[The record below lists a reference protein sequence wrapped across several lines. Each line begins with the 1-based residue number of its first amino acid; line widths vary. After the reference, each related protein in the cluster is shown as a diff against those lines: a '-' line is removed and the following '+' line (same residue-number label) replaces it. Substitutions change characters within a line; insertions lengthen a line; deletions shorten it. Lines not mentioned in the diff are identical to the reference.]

1 MSALS
6 LDSLLGKKRRYCRCQ
21 PVGQRNELYRTAG
34 IFIGKRARCRARENL
49 PDIVARIHGF
59 RFRRVTTHLS
69 TPSFSVFHT
78 RMPSTDF
85 NYAFVTTI
93 QNCFV
98 HFFQWINMYNRG
110 SLNVLFFVIGF
121 LKLFF
126 ARSFVLFLFFSFF
139 LCVSVGIV
147 SNSCC
152 QIPFLSIL
160 FSFLLFFEPFAHVFW
175 CISYLGIIAKLLT
188 EWSVSFTRGSS
199 AQPIVATSGHRIYPT
214 TEKDLEKL
222 LNSR

>member
-49 PDIVARIHGF
+49 PDIAARIHGF

-69 TPSFSVFHT
+69 TPSFSIFHT
-78 RMPSTDF
+78 GMRPTDF
-85 NYAFVTTI
+85 NYAFVTTF

-126 ARSFVLFLFFSFF
+126 APSFVLFLFAVF
-139 LCVSVGIV
+139 LCVFVGIV
-147 SNSCC
+147 SNSCR
-152 QIPFLSIL
+152 QIPFLSVL
-160 FSFLLFFEPFAHVFW
+160 FFFSFVFLSRLLMYFDAF
-175 CISYLGIIAKLLT
+175 
-188 EWSVSFTRGSS
+188 
-199 AQPIVATSGHRIYPT
+199 RIW
-214 TEKDLEKL
+214 E
-222 LNSR
+222 

>member
-98 HFFQWINMYNRG
+98 HFFSMDQHVQSRLVECFIFRYRIFEIVFRPF
-110 SLNVLFFVIGF
+110 LCLVLVFQ
-121 LKLFF
+121 
-126 ARSFVLFLFFSFF
+126 FF